1 MHFVDNLHDAFAL
14 KLINIEYRSKPAY
27 CSNQLT
33 LARRY
38 EHGKKDTTYNAIRPI
53 SQDFKMCCL
62 IFTF

>member
-38 EHGKKDTTYNAIRPI
+38 EHGKKDTTYNAIR
-53 SQDFKMCCL
+53 L
-62 IFTF
+62 